1 MDGQGRAL
9 RTRRALIQAAAEV
22 FAEEGF
28 AHASLRAVSER
39 AGVSS
44 GALHFHF
51 PHKRALAEA
60 VEAQAAEAVRGITR
74 AARSRPG
81 DVLQTVVDATHA
93 LMHHLAQDAV
103 ACAGFGLAGDLARRA
118 DSPPRRE
125 WQHWIE
131 ESLREAEH
139 GGALAEGVRAADAAR
154 AVVAAT
160 TGFQVLGSTDARWL
174 SAHHI
179 TRFWELLL
187 PRLAAAH
194 CLDRLLCAGSAPPPT
209 APPRTAPPGSAPPRT
224 APPGSA
230 PPRQPPAPTDLPA

>member
-28 AHASLRAVSER
+28 VHASLRAISER

-51 PHKRALAEA
+51 AHKEALAEA
-60 VEAQAAEAVRGITR
+60 VEAEATEVVRSIIR

-81 DVLQTVVDATHA
+81 GILQTVVDATHA

-103 ACAGFGLAGDLARRA
+103 ACGGFELAGDISRRTN
-118 DSPPRRE
+118 SPLRRE

-131 ESLREAEH
+131 ESLREAERS
-139 GGALAEGVRAADAAR
+139 GALAQGVCAADAAR
-154 AVVAAT
+154 VIVAAT
-160 TGFQVLGSTDARWL
+160 TGFQVLGSADARWL
-174 SAHHI
+174 SAQSV
-179 TRFWELLL
+179 TRLWELLL
-187 PRLAAAH
+187 PRLAAEH
-194 CLDRLLCAGSAPPPT
+194 CLDRLLCAGSGPWT
-209 APPRTAPPGSAPPRT
+209 APPRRA
-224 APPGSA
+224 
-230 PPRQPPAPTDLPA
+230 PAPTDRPA